1 MNMTQ
6 DDHAAVGRLLKAR
19 WRGLAGRAGLVK
31 EGRGYWVLPPGKT
44 IKDVPELVRAWA
56 FAGLDVEAMP
66 KSFAIF
72 EARLITAW
80 GRRLVERVEA
90 RPDGVAAGIYD
101 EVVKQIS
108 FPDYVDGSTLGELP
122 SGKGVLQ

>member
-31 EGRGYWVLPPGKT
+31 EGRGYWVLPAGVAASA
-44 IKDVPELVRAWA
+44 IPELVRAWA
-56 FAGLDVEAMP
+56 FAGLDVAEIP

-101 EVVKQIS
+101 ETVKQIV
-108 FPDYVDGSTLGELP
+108 FPEFVDDDTNRP
-122 SGKGVLQ
+122 LQ